1 MRINSAALSEL
12 SVVKNICEATI
23 SAIYPKYYPAG
34 AVHYFLELH
43 SENNILKDI
52 GEGCVYLYKDALEIP
67 VGTVTV
73 KGNEVCRLFVL
84 PAYQGKGYG
93 SQLLDF
99 AENII
104 LRHYSNVA
112 VAASFPAKCIYLK
125 RGYADTDFKRIQTYN
140 GDFLCHDVMKKHT
153 V

>member
-1 MRINSAALSEL
+1 M
-12 SVVKNICEATI
+12 
-23 SAIYPKYYPAG
+23 
-34 AVHYFLELH
+34 
-43 SENNILKDI
+43 
-52 GEGCVYLYKDALEIP
+52 YKDALEIP

-104 LRHYSNVA
+104 LRHYSNV
-112 VAASFPAKCIYLK
+112 VVVASFPAKCIYLK
-125 RGYADTDFKRIQTYN
+125 QGYVDTDFKRIQTYN
-140 GDFLCHDVMKKHT
+140 GDFLCYDVMEKHT

>member
-34 AVHYFLELH
+34 AVRYFLELH

-73 KGNEVCRLFVL
+73 KGNEVCRLFV
-84 PAYQGKGYG
+84 
-93 SQLLDF
+93 F
-99 AENII
+99 ACV
-104 LRHYSNVA
+104 S
-112 VAASFPAKCIYLK
+112 
-125 RGYADTDFKRIQTYN
+125 G
-140 GDFLCHDVMKKHT
+140 
-153 V
+153 

>member
-1 MRINSAALSEL
+1 MRVNSAALSEL

-34 AVHYFLELH
+34 AVRYFLELH

-67 VGTVTV
+67 VDTVTV

-84 PAYQGKGYG
+84 PAYQVKGMVL
-93 SQLLDF
+93 SFL
-99 AENII
+99 I
-104 LRHYSNVA
+104 LRRTLSCGIIRMLLWRRHSLPNV
-112 VAASFPAKCIYLK
+112 FI
-125 RGYADTDFKRIQTYN
+125 
-140 GDFLCHDVMKKHT
+140 
-153 V
+153 

>member
-34 AVHYFLELH
+34 AVRYFLELH

-52 GEGCVYLYKDALEIP
+52 GEDCVYLYKDALEIP

-84 PAYQGKGYG
+84 PAYQVKGMVL
-93 SQLLDF
+93 SFL
-99 AENII
+99 I
-104 LRHYSNVA
+104 LRRTLSCGIIRMLLWRRHSLPNV
-112 VAASFPAKCIYLK
+112 FI
-125 RGYADTDFKRIQTYN
+125 
-140 GDFLCHDVMKKHT
+140 
-153 V
+153 